1 LDTGNTVSDSPNLR
15 RPAGHHT
22 GMVDVAVIGGGTAG
36 LTAALV
42 ARHAG
47 ASVCLIERERR
58 LGGDCTFYG
67 CVPSKTLLAVARVAH
82 DARLAAAAGIL
93 DVSPTVVFSQVAAR
107 LDATVA
113 RIAEDER
120 DERFERLG
128 IEVVHGKAVVAGPG
142 ELDVDGRTIRARRLV
157 LATGSEPE
165 LPDLPGIADLCL
177 TNRTIFGLSEL
188 PRRLA
193 VLGGGSTGLELAQ
206 AFARFGS
213 AVTVIESEE
222 ELLPAEEPEAG
233 RALREALTAEGVDI
247 RVAARVTAVR
257 RANGSTVVE
266 LGEERIEADRL
277 LVATGQRPSVDG
289 LGLERLGLAAL
300 EIDDRCRT
308 SAEGVYACGDV
319 TGGLQ
324 FTHVAAHEGRV
335 AGLNASGRRARV
347 DERVVPAVVYTD
359 PELARVGL
367 TEREARERHEGVDV
381 LWLPM
386 SRVDR
391 ARIVGRETGF
401 VKLVTARRGLL
412 GRLGGGEL
420 VGATIVGES
429 AGELIHECALAMRT
443 RAFAGRLAQTIHA
456 YPSMSLALQQAAA
469 QLSPLGRLLVA
480 SDRDAD
486 ASKTP

>member
-1 LDTGNTVSDSPNLR
+1 
-15 RPAGHHT
+15 
-22 GMVDVAVIGGGTAG
+22 MVDVAVIGGGTAG
-36 LTAALV
+36 LTAALT

-47 ASVCLIERERR
+47 ATVCLVEQEPR

-67 CVPSKTLLAVARVAH
+67 CVPSKTLLALARVAH

-93 DVSPTVVFSQVAAR
+93 DVSPAVVFSQVAAR

-120 DERFERLG
+120 DERFARRG
-128 IEVVHGKAVVAGPG
+128 IEVVHGRAVVAGPG
-142 ELDVDGRTIRARRLV
+142 ELDLNGRTIRARRLI

-177 TNRTIFGLSEL
+177 TNRTVFGLSEL
-188 PRRLA
+188 PRRLV

-206 AFARFGS
+206 AFTRFGS

-222 ELLPAEEPEAG
+222 RLLPGEEPEAG
-233 RALREALTAEGVDI
+233 RALGEALAAEGVEV

-266 LGEERIEADRL
+266 LGDERLEADRL
-277 LVATGQRPSVDG
+277 LVATGQRPAVDG
-289 LGLERLGLAAL
+289 LGLERLGVGAL
-300 EIDDRCRT
+300 GVDDRCRT
-308 SAEGVYACGDV
+308 SVEGVYACGDV
-319 TGGLQ
+319 TGGFQ

-335 AGLNASGRRARV
+335 AGLNAAGRRALL

-359 PELARVGL
+359 PESARVGL
-367 TEREARERHEGVDV
+367 TEQEARERHDGVEV

-391 ARIVGRETGF
+391 ARIAGREAGF
-401 VKLVTARRGLL
+401 VKLVTARRRLL
-412 GRLGGGEL
+412 GRFGGGEL

-443 RAFAGRLAQTIHA
+443 RAFAVRLAQTIHA
-456 YPSMSLALQQAAA
+456 YPSMSLGVQQAAA
-469 QLSPLGRLLVA
+469 QLSPLGRLLAA
-480 SDRDAD
+480 SDRDGAV
-486 ASKTP
+486 SKRPIREGERE